1 MRELVDEGGKAS
13 PPATPTTEPPP
24 RRKQTLH
31 EKFVGLLWLC
41 CGFYRAPSNATLRLL
56 VTYASAASCLVVISR
71 YLGRYSEVDTIEVV
85 LLQLWAAAFGV
96 GILKLTGKDPTPWAL
111 EHGFN
116 EMISWAF
123 LATGFA
129 VQLIASIR
137 TLSSPHITE
146 WYLLLHY
153 LTPCVVPFFEPR
165 PVTDGVDSK
174 RLPFDLLA
182 FPTLTFACAAVWA
195 YMSTGTIGP
204 GTWPGFWWSLIWTL
218 ARIGSLIG
226 TRLVILEFSTPVYTR
241 LLFQTGMAATILTI
255 VRQVAPEVTAQF
267 PDQVVQMDELQD
279 HRDDDMLESHQVWG
293 FLILGCLCGPIA
305 TFSRLS
311 LLETTSASSFAVFT
325 SVALSGFR
333 L

>member
-174 RLPFDLLA
+174 RPRHMARVLVEPDLDFGEDWEFNWHPPGHLGVLNAGLHSAA
-182 FPTLTFACAAVWA
+182 FPDWDGGHHL
-195 YMSTGTIGP
+195 
-204 GTWPGFWWSLIWTL
+204 
-218 ARIGSLIG
+218 
-226 TRLVILEFSTPVYTR
+226 
-241 LLFQTGMAATILTI
+241 
-255 VRQVAPEVTAQF
+255 
-267 PDQVVQMDELQD
+267 
-279 HRDDDMLESHQVWG
+279 DDRPAG
-293 FLILGCLCGPIA
+293 RP
-305 TFSRLS
+305 
-311 LLETTSASSFAVFT
+311 
-325 SVALSGFR
+325 
-333 L
+333 